1 MMIEIDNKV
10 VSSEIFEKKFCCDL
24 PSCMGMC
31 CVYGDSGA
39 PLTPDEAIT
48 LEKILEQVKPYM
60 TTEGISAV
68 NEQGVAITDTD
79 GDLVSTLIDG
89 KECAFTI
96 FENGIATCAI
106 EKAWND
112 GKIDFQKPIS
122 CHLYPIRVKEY
133 STFTAINYNQWDICK
148 PARDLGNKLGIPVY
162 KFLKDA
168 LIRAYGEEFYHQLEE
183 AEKLLSLQSNEK

>member
-10 VSSEIFEKKFCCDL
+10 VSSEIIEQQFCCDL
-24 PSCMGMC
+24 PRCLGMC
-31 CVYGDSGA
+31 CVHGDSGA
-39 PLTPDEAIT
+39 PLTPNEALT
-48 LEKILEQVKPYM
+48 LEQIWDTVKPYM
-60 TTEGISAV
+60 TAEGIQAIQ
-68 NEQGVAITDTD
+68 EQGVAITDSD
-79 GDLVSTLIDG
+79 GDLVTPLIAG
-89 KECAFTI
+89 KECAFTV

-133 STFTAINYNQWDICK
+133 SNFTAINYHQWEVCA
-148 PARDLGNKLGIPVY
+148 PARELGKQINLPVY

-168 LIRAYGEEFYHQLEE
+168 LIRAYGKEFYSQLEE
-183 AEKLLSLQSNEK
+183 AAELLSLRKEN

>member
-10 VSSEIFEKKFCCDL
+10 VSSEILEQRFCCDL
-24 PSCMGMC
+24 PRCLGKC

-39 PLTPDEAIT
+39 PLTPIEAIT
-48 LEKILEQVKPYM
+48 IEQILHRVKPYM
-60 TTEGISAV
+60 TPEGIAAIR
-68 NEQGVAITDTD
+68 EQGVALTDSD
-79 GDLVSTLIDG
+79 GDLVTPLIDG
-89 KECAFTI
+89 KECAFTV

-112 GKIDFQKPIS
+112 GKIDFQKPLS

-133 STFTAINYNQWDICK
+133 SNFTAINYHQWEVCA
-148 PARDLGNKLGIPVY
+148 PARELGKKINLPVY

-168 LIRAYGEEFYHQLEE
+168 LIRAYGKEFYIQLEE
-183 AEKLLSLQSNEK
+183 AAELLSLRKEN

>member
-10 VSSEIFEKKFCCDL
+10 VSSEIIEQQFCCDL
-24 PSCMGMC
+24 PRCLGMC
-31 CVYGDSGA
+31 CVHGDSGA
-39 PLTPDEAIT
+39 PLTPNEALT
-48 LEKILEQVKPYM
+48 LEQIWDTVKPYM
-60 TTEGISAV
+60 TAEGIQAIQ
-68 NEQGVAITDTD
+68 EQGVAITDSD
-79 GDLVSTLIDG
+79 GDLVTPLIAG
-89 KECAFTI
+89 KECAFTV

-133 STFTAINYNQWDICK
+133 SNFTAINYHQWEVCA
-148 PARDLGNKLGIPVY
+148 PARELGKQINLPVY

-168 LIRAYGEEFYHQLEE
+168 LIRAYGKEFYSQLEE
-183 AEKLLSLQSNEK
+183 SAELLSLRKEN